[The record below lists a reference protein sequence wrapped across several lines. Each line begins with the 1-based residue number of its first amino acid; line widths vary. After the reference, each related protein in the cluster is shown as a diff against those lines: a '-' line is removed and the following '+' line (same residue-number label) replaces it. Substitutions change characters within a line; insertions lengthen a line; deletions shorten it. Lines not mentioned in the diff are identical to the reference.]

1 MGTTGESPTV
11 SMEEWEAVISTVVRV
26 AGGRVPVIAGCGSNS
41 TADTIKKT
49 QRCKELGADAG
60 LVVNPY
66 YNKPNQ
72 DGLVAHFKAVDAV
85 RPNAGCPIVAAK
97 LMSGCSWR
105 LACRS
110 SSTTFRGELES
121 Q

>member
-85 RPNAGCPIVAAK
+85 RPNAGSNSCCETYVG
-97 LMSGCSWR
+97 MFVWR

-110 SSTTFRGELES
+110 SSTTSRGELES